1 MGHLE
6 RRITE
11 LEQYTESAIR
21 RAPKWNITPAEALL
35 IFDILAE
42 AGAVENVMLASPD
55 YQPDIVAAI
64 V

>member
-1 MGHLE
+1 
-6 RRITE
+6 